1 MSLELSCTDDRP
13 VSRLPWKVLPSI
25 LCCPATWHE
34 IARAG
39 FPRAWERMRRRS
51 ALAPGGTAIISCWT
65 EKRLRSRW
73 SWRLMPE
80 SFSPAP
86 TPKRGA
92 RCVGLSCPST
102 IRACAPSLCRYE
114 LEMHPARLVV
124 PERSAGAGG
133 ESGRRAEWR
142 LRIGDADLYTQDLPI
157 EQRLRNVCGQL
168 IADGTPQIQKIN
180 IARHLY
186 GRQFV

>member
-1 MSLELSCTDDRP
+1 
-13 VSRLPWKVLPSI
+13 
-25 LCCPATWHE
+25 
-34 IARAG
+34 
-39 FPRAWERMRRRS
+39 
-51 ALAPGGTAIISCWT
+51 
-65 EKRLRSRW
+65 
-73 SWRLMPE
+73 
-80 SFSPAP
+80 
-86 TPKRGA
+86 
-92 RCVGLSCPST
+92 
-102 IRACAPSLCRYE
+102 
-114 LEMHPARLVV
+114 MHPARLVV